1 MSDEP
6 RPLRPVGTED
16 GRGGGRRRHHSRGR
30 SSKSQSEPSLTE
42 LLHLRD
48 YWKTVRKRIWT
59 LVNFFVLLVG
69 SVTVLTLL
77 QPRIYEAIASLQIDA
92 MPPRYTQFQEVNPLG
107 TGQYLSDLEYYN
119 TQHTKL
125 RSRSQAEAVMEELQ
139 LADDPMFVDAEDPI
153 GKLLRMVTVEP
164 KTKTR
169 IVYLRCRS
177 TDQEFTEQLC
187 QAWAEV
193 FVTRNLESLQSGV
206 VEARERLATQVG
218 EAKVSAQE
226 AEIALHRF
234 RKEHNVLTLSSD
246 DRESLQTRQ
255 LEELTTAHA
264 QAQAER
270 VKRQAEYDSLRELVR
285 RERDPARLALTVQ
298 NDVLQSLREELLA
311 ERRLR
316 EELAGTYGE
325 KHRNMVEV
333 TTRID
338 ELQAQIRAEAGNEV
352 ARAKAMFE
360 VALAREAELEAA
372 LSGQT
377 SDHLG
382 LGDLETRYTELVREA
397 ETRSTIYEYLL
408 QRAQETSIT
417 EQLQVNNVQVVDRAE
432 AAIDPVKPNVAVNIS
447 LAILIGL
454 AGGISLAIFFD
465 YMDTTIKTREEVEQ
479 LGIPFLGIIPS
490 VPGIQGDSWEMA
502 RQRYL
507 YSLHHPKSAFAE
519 FLRTIRTNITYMARA
534 EGRGG
539 HRLLITS
546 AGPREGKTT
555 TSVNLGIT
563 MASGGRRVALVDADL
578 RRPSLHH
585 AFGLPNERGLSDL
598 IAGTARPE
606 DCALETPQEGLF
618 VIPSGPRPP
627 NPAEMLGS
635 ERVADILEELEGQ
648 YDVVIVDTPPVV
660 AVTDAVV
667 LSQKVDGVILVVK
680 SFKVSK
686 DLVAQAKQQLLDV
699 DANLVGVILNDFD
712 IQRKSYGYYY
722 YYTYY
727 GSDRDEAERNK
738 DRAQA
743 S

>member
-1 MSDEP
+1 VGPTEP
-6 RPLRPVGTED
+6 R
-16 GRGGGRRRHHSRGR
+16 RRYRSRN
-30 SSKSQSEPSLTE
+30 SSNTSETSLTE

-48 YWKTVRKRIWT
+48 YWKTIRKRIWT
-59 LVNFFVLLVG
+59 LINFFVLLVG

-77 QPRIYEAIASLQIDA
+77 QPRIYEAAASLQIDA

-139 LADDPMFVDAEDPI
+139 LADDPLFVDAEDPL
-153 GKLLRMVTVEP
+153 GKLLRMVSVEP
-164 KTKTR
+164 KSKTR
-169 IVYLRCRS
+169 IVYLRCQS
-177 TDQEFTEQLC
+177 TDREFTEQLC
-187 QAWAEV
+187 QSWGEV
-193 FVTRNLESLQSGV
+193 FVTRNLESLQAGV
-206 VEARERLATQVG
+206 VEARERLAVQVG
-218 EAKVSAQE
+218 EAKIAAQL
-226 AEIALHRF
+226 AEVALHGF

-270 VKRQAEYDSLRELVR
+270 VKRQAEYDSLRELVQ

-298 NDVLQSLREELLA
+298 NDILQSLREDLLA

-316 EELAGTYGE
+316 KELAVTKGE
-325 KHRNMVEV
+325 KHESMIAV

-338 ELQAQIRAEAGNEV
+338 ELQDQIRAEAGNEL
-352 ARAKAMFE
+352 ARARAMFE
-360 VALAREAELEAA
+360 VALAREGELEAA

-377 SDHLG
+377 SDVLG
-382 LGDLETRYTELVREA
+382 LGDLETRYTDLVRDA
-397 ETRSTIYEYLL
+397 ETTSTIYEYLL

-432 AAIDPVKPNVAVNIS
+432 AQVDPVKPNVAVNIS

-465 YMDTTIKTREEVEQ
+465 YMDTTIKTREEVEK

-534 EGRGG
+534 EGRTGQ
-539 HRLLITS
+539 RLLITS

-563 MASGGRRVALVDADL
+563 MAAGGKRVALIDADL

-585 AFGLPNERGLSDL
+585 AFGLPNERGFSDL
-598 IAGTARPE
+598 IQGTARAE
-606 DCALETPQEGLF
+606 ECALATPQDGLF

-627 NPAEMLGS
+627 NPAELLGS
-635 ERVADILEELEGQ
+635 DRVQDILEGLE
-648 YDVVIVDTPPVV
+648 DLFDIVIIDTPPVV

-667 LSQKVDGVILVVK
+667 LSQKVDGVIMVVK
-680 SFKVSK
+680 SFKVAK

-699 DANLVGVILNDFD
+699 DANLIGVILNDFD
-712 IQRKSYGYYY
+712 IQRRSYGYYY

-727 GSDRDEAERNK
+727 GSDRDEAEGGK
-738 DRAQA
+738 GQA
-743 S
+743 AAS

>member
-1 MSDEP
+1 MSDDP
-6 RPLRPVGTED
+6 RPLRSVGTPLGD
-16 GRGGGRRRHHSRGR
+16 TTPRRRHRSRGN
-30 SSKSQSEPSLTE
+30 SGTNEPSLTE

-48 YWKTVRKRIWT
+48 YWKTIRKRIWT
-59 LVNFFVLLVG
+59 LINFFVLLVG

-77 QPRIYEAIASLQIDA
+77 QPRIYEALTSLQIDA

-125 RSRSQAEAVMEELQ
+125 RSRSQAQAVMDELQ
-139 LADDPMFVDAEDPI
+139 LAEDPLFEGVEDPI
-153 GKLLRMVTVEP
+153 GKMLRMVTVEP
-164 KTKTR
+164 KSKTR
-169 IVYLRCRS
+169 IVYLRCQS
-177 TDQEFTEQLC
+177 TDREFTEQLC

-193 FVTRNLESLQSGV
+193 FVRRNLESLQAGV
-206 VEARERLATQVG
+206 VEARERLSAQVA
-218 EAKVSAQE
+218 EAKVAAQL
-226 AEIALHRF
+226 AEVNLHGF
-234 RKEHNVLTLSSD
+234 RKEHNVLTLSAD

-270 VKRQAEYDSLRELVR
+270 VKRQAEYDSLGELVR
-285 RERDPARLALTVQ
+285 RERDPVRLALTVQ
-298 NDVLQSLREELLA
+298 NDVLQNLREELLTQY
-311 ERRLR
+311 RLR
-316 EELAGTYGE
+316 SELSITKGE
-325 KHRNMVEV
+325 KHESMVEV
-333 TTRID
+333 TAHID
-338 ELQAQIRAEAGNEV
+338 ELQAQIRTEAHNEL
-352 ARAKAMFE
+352 ARARALFE
-360 VALAREAELEAA
+360 VALAREGELETA
-372 LSGQT
+372 LSGRT
-377 SDHLG
+377 SDVLG
-382 LGDLETRYTELVREA
+382 LGDLETRYTDLVREA
-397 ETRSTIYEYLL
+397 ETSSNIYEYLL

-432 AAIDPVKPNVAVNIS
+432 AAVDPVKPRVAVNIS

-465 YMDTTIKTREEVEQ
+465 YMDTTIKTREEVEK

-490 VPGIQGDSWEMA
+490 VPGIQGDTWEVA

-534 EGRGG
+534 EGRTGQ
-539 HRLLITS
+539 RLLITS

-563 MASGGRRVALVDADL
+563 MAAGGKRVALVDADL

-585 AFGLPNERGLSDL
+585 AFALPNERGLSDL
-598 IAGTARPE
+598 INGTVTAE
-606 DCALETPQEGLF
+606 ECALATPQEGLF
-618 VIPSGPRPP
+618 VIPSGPRPS
-627 NPAEMLGS
+627 NPAEVLGS
-635 ERVADILEELEGQ
+635 DRVQDILEGLESLF
-648 YDVVIVDTPPVV
+648 DIVIVDTPPVV

-667 LSQKVDGVILVVK
+667 LSQRVDGVILVVK
-680 SFKVSK
+680 SFKVAK

-699 DANLVGVILNDFD
+699 DANLIGVILNDFD

-727 GSDRDEAERNK
+727 GSDRDEGEGDK
-738 DRAQA
+738 GQA
-743 S
+743 AAS

>member
-1 MSDEP
+1 MSDDL
-6 RPLRPVGTED
+6 RPLRPVGPTEP
-16 GRGGGRRRHHSRGR
+16 RRRYRSRN
-30 SSKSQSEPSLTE
+30 SSNTSETSLTE

-48 YWKTVRKRIWT
+48 YWKTIRKRIWT
-59 LVNFFVLLVG
+59 LINFFVLLVG

-77 QPRIYEAIASLQIDA
+77 QPRIYEAAASLQIDA

-139 LADDPMFVDAEDPI
+139 LADDPLFVDAEDPL
-153 GKLLRMVTVEP
+153 GKLLRMVSVEP
-164 KTKTR
+164 KSKTR
-169 IVYLRCRS
+169 IVYLRCQS
-177 TDQEFTEQLC
+177 TDREFTEQLC
-187 QAWAEV
+187 QSWGEV
-193 FVTRNLESLQSGV
+193 FVTRNLESLQAGV
-206 VEARERLATQVG
+206 VEARERLAVQVG
-218 EAKVSAQE
+218 EAKIAAQL
-226 AEIALHRF
+226 AEVALHGF

-270 VKRQAEYDSLRELVR
+270 VKRQAEYDSLRELVQ

-298 NDVLQSLREELLA
+298 NDILQSLREDLLA

-316 EELAGTYGE
+316 KELAVTKGE
-325 KHRNMVEV
+325 KHESMIAV

-338 ELQAQIRAEAGNEV
+338 ELQDQIRAEAGNEL
-352 ARAKAMFE
+352 ARARAMFE
-360 VALAREAELEAA
+360 VALAREGELEAA

-377 SDHLG
+377 SDVLG
-382 LGDLETRYTELVREA
+382 LGDLETRYTDLVRDA
-397 ETRSTIYEYLL
+397 ETTSTIYEYLL

-432 AAIDPVKPNVAVNIS
+432 AQVDPVKPNVAVNIS

-465 YMDTTIKTREEVEQ
+465 YMDTTIKTREEVEK

-534 EGRGG
+534 EGRTGQ
-539 HRLLITS
+539 RLLITS

-563 MASGGRRVALVDADL
+563 MAAGGKRVALIDADL

-585 AFGLPNERGLSDL
+585 AFGLPNERGFSDL
-598 IAGTARPE
+598 IQGTARAE
-606 DCALETPQEGLF
+606 ECALATPQDGLF

-627 NPAEMLGS
+627 NPAELLGS
-635 ERVADILEELEGQ
+635 DRVQDILEGLE
-648 YDVVIVDTPPVV
+648 DLFDIVIIDTPPVV

-667 LSQKVDGVILVVK
+667 LSQKVDGVIMVVK
-680 SFKVSK
+680 SFKVAK

-699 DANLVGVILNDFD
+699 DANLIGVILNDFD
-712 IQRKSYGYYY
+712 IQRRSYGYYY

-727 GSDRDEAERNK
+727 GSDRDEAEGGK
-738 DRAQA
+738 GQA
-743 S
+743 AAS

>member
-1 MSDEP
+1 VGPTEP
-6 RPLRPVGTED
+6 R
-16 GRGGGRRRHHSRGR
+16 RRYRSRN
-30 SSKSQSEPSLTE
+30 SSNTSETSLTE

-48 YWKTVRKRIWT
+48 YWKTIRKRIWT
-59 LVNFFVLLVG
+59 LINFFVLLVG

-77 QPRIYEAIASLQIDA
+77 QPRIYEAAASLQIDA

-139 LADDPMFVDAEDPI
+139 LADDPLFVDAEDPL
-153 GKLLRMVTVEP
+153 GKLLRMVSVEP
-164 KTKTR
+164 KSKTR
-169 IVYLRCRS
+169 IVYLRCQS
-177 TDQEFTEQLC
+177 TDREFTEQLC
-187 QAWAEV
+187 QSWGEV
-193 FVTRNLESLQSGV
+193 FVTRNLESLQAGV
-206 VEARERLATQVG
+206 VEARERLAVQVG
-218 EAKVSAQE
+218 EAKIAAQL
-226 AEIALHRF
+226 AEVALHGF

-270 VKRQAEYDSLRELVR
+270 VKRQAEYDSLRELVQ

-298 NDVLQSLREELLA
+298 NDILQSLREDLLA

-316 EELAGTYGE
+316 KELAVTKGE
-325 KHRNMVEV
+325 KHESMIAV

-338 ELQAQIRAEAGNEV
+338 ELQDQIRAEAGNEL
-352 ARAKAMFE
+352 ARARAMFE
-360 VALAREAELEAA
+360 VALAREGELEAA

-377 SDHLG
+377 SDVLG
-382 LGDLETRYTELVREA
+382 LGDLETRYTDLVRDA
-397 ETRSTIYEYLL
+397 ETTSTIYEYLL

-432 AAIDPVKPNVAVNIS
+432 AQVDPVKPNVAVNIS

-465 YMDTTIKTREEVEQ
+465 YMDTTIKTREEVEK

-534 EGRGG
+534 EGRTGQ
-539 HRLLITS
+539 RLLITS

-563 MASGGRRVALVDADL
+563 MAAGGKRVALIDADL

-585 AFGLPNERGLSDL
+585 AFGLPNERGFSDL
-598 IAGTARPE
+598 IQGTARAE
-606 DCALETPQEGLF
+606 ECALATPQDGLF

-627 NPAEMLGS
+627 NPAELLGS
-635 ERVADILEELEGQ
+635 DRVQDILEGLE
-648 YDVVIVDTPPVV
+648 DLFDIVIIDTPPVV

-667 LSQKVDGVILVVK
+667 LSQKVDGVIMVVK
-680 SFKVSK
+680 SFKVAK

-699 DANLVGVILNDFD
+699 DANLIGVILNDFD

-727 GSDRDEAERNK
+727 GSDRDEAEGGK
-738 DRAQA
+738 GQA
-743 S
+743 AAS

>member
-1 MSDEP
+1 MSDDL
-6 RPLRPVGTED
+6 RPLRPVGPTEP
-16 GRGGGRRRHHSRGR
+16 RRRYRSRN
-30 SSKSQSEPSLTE
+30 SSNTSETSLTE

-48 YWKTVRKRIWT
+48 YWKTIRKRIWT
-59 LVNFFVLLVG
+59 LINFFVLLVG

-77 QPRIYEAIASLQIDA
+77 QPRIYEAAASLQIDA

-139 LADDPMFVDAEDPI
+139 LADDPLFVDAEDPL
-153 GKLLRMVTVEP
+153 GKLLRMVSVEP
-164 KTKTR
+164 KSKTR
-169 IVYLRCRS
+169 IVYLRCQS
-177 TDQEFTEQLC
+177 TDREFTEQLC
-187 QAWAEV
+187 QSWGEV
-193 FVTRNLESLQSGV
+193 FVTRNLESLQAGV
-206 VEARERLATQVG
+206 VEARERLAVQVG
-218 EAKVSAQE
+218 EAKIAAQL
-226 AEIALHRF
+226 AEVALHGF

-270 VKRQAEYDSLRELVR
+270 VKRQAEYDSLRELVQ

-298 NDVLQSLREELLA
+298 NDILQSLREDLLA

-316 EELAGTYGE
+316 KELAVTKGE
-325 KHRNMVEV
+325 KHESMIAV

-338 ELQAQIRAEAGNEV
+338 ELQDQIRAEAGNEL
-352 ARAKAMFE
+352 ARARAMFE
-360 VALAREAELEAA
+360 VALAREGELEAA

-377 SDHLG
+377 SDVLG
-382 LGDLETRYTELVREA
+382 LGDLETRYTDLVRDA
-397 ETRSTIYEYLL
+397 ETTSTIYEYLL

-432 AAIDPVKPNVAVNIS
+432 AQVDPVKPNVAVNIS

-465 YMDTTIKTREEVEQ
+465 YMDTTIKTREEVEK

-534 EGRGG
+534 EGRTGQ
-539 HRLLITS
+539 RLLITS

-563 MASGGRRVALVDADL
+563 MAAGGKRVALIDADL

-585 AFGLPNERGLSDL
+585 AFGLPNERGFSDL
-598 IAGTARPE
+598 IQGTARAE
-606 DCALETPQEGLF
+606 ECALATPQDGLF

-627 NPAEMLGS
+627 NPAELLGS
-635 ERVADILEELEGQ
+635 DRVQDILEGLE
-648 YDVVIVDTPPVV
+648 DLFDIVIIDTPPVV

-667 LSQKVDGVILVVK
+667 LSQKVDGVIMVVK
-680 SFKVSK
+680 SFKVAK

-699 DANLVGVILNDFD
+699 DANLIGVILNDFD

-727 GSDRDEAERNK
+727 GSDRDEAEGGK
-738 DRAQA
+738 GQA
-743 S
+743 AAS